1 VPNVCEN
8 PVCITISDG
17 GHSIPLC
24 TQPRAAAFRTLLSSA
39 TLQPTGAAGKFG
51 AKAQPMDYVIDIE
64 SLHRATSDYVIDI
77 PTGENKM
84 QSAQGELGYDS
95 LARIKKSAG
104 KGGTAG
110 RRQFEHFQG
119 VSGLLSF
126 MVVAKHYADIPDTGS
141 SPIATLLDRGSLAL
155 HLFSALSGF
164 SCFSSHPRLSVFSW
178 RQVFGFYRSRL
189 DRILLTMWFGYAVIL
204 LDDIKYKNFEK
215 EWAHFWCEFTGHAYH
230 VATLQDDQMLNN
242 NCPNIPGWYVGSMIW
257 MWLAFPLFAVMVRA
271 VGKLRVWQFM
281 GIVILVSF
289 TWQLPGSLLYRFARW
304 QVPDFNNHTMQ
315 MMYTA
320 SPLTFIASFILG
332 ILTASIAAEQA
343 DDRIEPYASKFSF
356 FSEPHEERH
365 IDDEHEPLLRGRGR
379 KPLPPLIRLKGS
391 LRSIGKQLKHYLRQ
405 RAVLRVVLAD
415 VAFAMC
421 MMIAMFMD
429 QDTYAAL
436 GGGLDLYS
444 RGYFIPFFIF
454 WIYGSSVQGGTG
466 VFASLF
472 SQPLLLGLGRYAMQ
486 VYLLQ
491 SPFAYFCEFI
501 GYIPRHPGALPV
513 LSLPEP
519 SIGFN
524 QRLGGLWFVVFAT
537 GLWLFAMAYSK
548 FIEMPIIEW
557 SYRVKIP
564 KFRTAFG
571 TARREQ
577 ESPQRGELGVGAA
590 HTSRL
595 ADHGSDD
602 EVDMEDEEAPL
613 LPSHGHQLRS
623 INPGKKWSGSLGQWL
638 EDRGVLRGQRHR
650 VQMVGSSSA

>member
-1 VPNVCEN
+1 
-8 PVCITISDG
+8 
-17 GHSIPLC
+17 
-24 TQPRAAAFRTLLSSA
+24 
-39 TLQPTGAAGKFG
+39 
-51 AKAQPMDYVIDIE
+51 
-64 SLHRATSDYVIDI
+64 
-77 PTGENKM
+77 
-84 QSAQGELGYDS
+84 

-365 IDDEHEPLLRGRGR
+365 IDDEHEPLLRPTFLDHEHDPKAWEASDDFMLGRALLVASVVHKGQR
-379 KPLPPLIRLKGS
+379 ERDVYLPDNHGAGWWDWHTGAWHAGGQTITLPAPLERCPLLARGGS
-391 LRSIGKQLKHYLRQ
+391 LVV
-405 RAVLRVVLAD
+405 RAAPSVDAAD
-415 VAFAMC
+415 MAKPQARTLHLFPTPPGAAASSTSLTWVEDDGVSVDDAAGRLV
-421 MMIAMFMD
+421 IAC
-429 QDTYAAL
+429 
-436 GGGLDLYS
+436 DLQS
-444 RGYFIPFFIF
+444 SPTLLTLTVRATF
-454 WIYGSSVQGGTG
+454 YGSWRPAFTHVDVVAPAGDERRVRIEGEYLVQQGDKWQTFDCTATG
-466 VFASLF
+466 
-472 SQPLLLGLGRYAMQ
+472 PLLR
-486 VYLLQ
+486 
-491 SPFAYFCEFI
+491 
-501 GYIPRHPGALPV
+501 
-513 LSLPEP
+513 
-519 SIGFN
+519 
-524 QRLGGLWFVVFAT
+524 FAT
-537 GLWLFAMAYSK
+537 ESRHVGLL
-548 FIEMPIIEW
+548 
-557 SYRVKIP
+557 
-564 KFRTAFG
+564 
-571 TARREQ
+571 
-577 ESPQRGELGVGAA
+577 
-590 HTSRL
+590 
-595 ADHGSDD
+595 
-602 EVDMEDEEAPL
+602 
-613 LPSHGHQLRS
+613 
-623 INPGKKWSGSLGQWL
+623 
-638 EDRGVLRGQRHR
+638 
-650 VQMVGSSSA
+650 